1 MSEMSQLVKKQKQF
15 YFSGETKDI
24 NFRLNAL
31 NKFKNAIIE
40 NESKINAALK
50 EDLNKSVT
58 DTYLSEIGFVL
69 QEISD
74 ITKGLHS
81 WVKPKRVKTPISH
94 FGSSS
99 YRLPEPYGVT
109 LTIAPW
115 NYPFQLA
122 VAPILGAIAAGNTV
136 ILKPSELTPAVSHL
150 LKELISSTFD
160 ENYIA
165 VVEGG
170 VETSTQLL
178 KEPFDYIFFTGSVPV
193 GKIVMEAA
201 SKNLTPIT
209 LELGGKSPVIVD
221 ETANLKLAAKRI
233 VWGKF
238 FNAGQ
243 TCVAPDYMLVHHSI
257 KDELMIK
264 MKETIKEFYTE
275 QPLSNE
281 NYTHIVNVRHFNR
294 LASYLTDGKIV
305 QGGKVNNDLHV
316 IEPTIIDEI
325 TWDDP
330 IMQDEIF
337 GPILPVMEYNNV
349 DEIINM
355 INNRPKPLALYVFS
369 ESKQIQDQI
378 INNVSYGGGCIND
391 TMYHI
396 ATPHLPFGGVGHSGV
411 GAYHGKHSFET
422 FSHIKSILKQT
433 TLFDLPFRYPT
444 MKNGLKY
451 AKKIF
456 K

>member
-15 YFSGETKDI
+15 YFSGATKDV

-31 NKFKNAIIE
+31 NKLKNAILE
-40 NESKINAALK
+40 NESNINVALK

-69 QEISD
+69 QEVSD

-81 WVKPKRVKTPISH
+81 WIKPKRVKTPISH
-94 FGSSS
+94 LGSSS

-136 ILKPSELTPAVSHL
+136 ILKPSELTPKVSHL
-150 LKELISSTFD
+150 LKELISSTFE

-243 TCVAPDYMLVHHSI
+243 TCVAPDYMLVHYSV

-275 QPLSNE
+275 EPLSNE
-281 NYTHIVNVRHFNR
+281 NYTHIVNDRHFNR
-294 LASYLTDGKIV
+294 LSNYLTDGKIV
-305 QGGKVNNDLHV
+305 QGGKVNHDLHI

-325 TWDDP
+325 NWDDP

-337 GPILPVMEYNNV
+337 GPLLPVMEYSNV

-355 INNRPKPLALYVFS
+355 INDRAKPLALYIFS
-369 ESKQIQDQI
+369 ESKQTQDHI

-422 FSHIKSILKQT
+422 FSHYKSILKQT